1 MKGKIAAFLFGIVL
15 FLSSSCNSKKA
26 SDRKDDS
33 SRMADS
39 SIMNHPDTLDNGLD
53 TSVIDTTDTAH

>member
-1 MKGKIAAFLFGIVL
+1 MKVKITVVLFGIVL
-15 FLSSSCNSKKA
+15 FLFSSCTSKTA
-26 SDRKDDS
+26 GDRKDDS
-33 SRMADS
+33 SRMTDS